1 MRSLRKILRNYYWK
15 CCKNFVRK
23 KQYLCPAD
31 INSLTM
37 IRKSILL
44 LLALAAVA
52 VLPAAGQH
60 RLYVAGDSTAQTYDP
75 ANTVMH
81 GWAQDLQPLFNAD
94 SLIVENHA
102 IGGRS
107 TGTFIAEGRWQKI
120 VDLLQPGDWVVIQF
134 GHNDT
139 SPNLQRYVAPEQY
152 KANLERMCRE
162 AREKGAYPAILTSIV
177 MRTWFDGRL
186 EDRRNHFQEYIQL
199 ARDAAK
205 EMGVPLIDMNV
216 LTSALV
222 MYLGDDASKAL
233 YFHVKAGDHP
243 QITADRVDDT
253 HLREPGAV
261 AYARLFAGEIARQRL
276 PLAAWLK

>member
-1 MRSLRKILRNYYWK
+1 MNRR
-15 CCKNFVRK
+15 F
-23 KQYLCPAD
+23 
-31 INSLTM
+31 
-37 IRKSILL
+37 L
-44 LLALAAVA
+44 LLALGLLLAALPAVA
-52 VLPAAGQH
+52 QH
-60 RLYVAGDSTAQTYDP
+60 RLFVAGDSTAQTYDP
-75 ANTVMH
+75 ENTIMH

-94 SLIVENHA
+94 SLVIVNHA

-107 TGTFIAEGRWQKI
+107 SGTFITEGRWQKI
-120 VDLLQPGDWVVIQF
+120 VEDLQPGDWVVIQF

-139 SPNLQRYVAPEQY
+139 SPNPQRYVAPEQY

-162 AREKGAYPAILTSIV
+162 SRERGAHPMILTSIV

-205 EMGVPLIDMNV
+205 EMDVPLVDMNV

-222 MYLGDDASKAL
+222 MYLGDEASKAL

-243 QITADRVDDT
+243 KITADRIDDT
-253 HLREPGAV
+253 HLREAGAV
-261 AYARLFAGEIARQRL
+261 AYAHLFAGEIARQRL

>member
-1 MRSLRKILRNYYWK
+1 MKRYYLLSF
-15 CCKNFVRK
+15 FVGV
-23 KQYLCPAD
+23 
-31 INSLTM
+31 
-37 IRKSILL
+37 
-44 LLALAAVA
+44 LALVQ
-52 VLPAAGQH
+52 PASAQH
-60 RLYVAGDSTAQTYDP
+60 RLFVAGDSTAQTYDP
-75 ANTVMH
+75 EQTIMH

-94 SLIVENHA
+94 SLVVENRS

-107 TGTFIAEGRWQKI
+107 TGTFIAEERWQKI
-120 VDLLQPGDWVVIQF
+120 VDELKPGDWVAIQF

-139 SPNLQRYVAPEQY
+139 SPNRQRYVAPEQY

-162 AREKGAYPAILTSIV
+162 AREKEANPMILTSIV

-216 LTSALV
+216 LTSAIV
-222 MYLGDDASKAL
+222 MYLGDDASKEL

-243 QITADRVDDT
+243 RITADKADDT
-253 HLREPGAV
+253 HLRAAGAQL
-261 AYARLFAGEIARQRL
+261 YARLFAGEVARQRI
-276 PLAAWLK
+276 PLAKWLK

>member
-1 MRSLRKILRNYYWK
+1 MIRRSLLS
-15 CCKNFVRK
+15 
-23 KQYLCPAD
+23 LC
-31 INSLTM
+31 LGV
-37 IRKSILL
+37 
-44 LLALAAVA
+44 LLAA
-52 VLPAAGQH
+52 LPAAAQH
-60 RLYVAGDSTAQTYDP
+60 RLFVAGDSTAQTYDP
-75 ANTVMH
+75 EQTIMH

-94 SLIVENHA
+94 SLVVVNRS

-107 TGTFIAEGRWQKI
+107 TGTFIAEERWKKI
-120 VDLLQPGDWVVIQF
+120 VDELQPGDWVAIQF

-139 SPNLQRYVAPEQY
+139 SPNMQRYVAPEQY

-162 AREKGAYPAILTSIV
+162 AREKGAHPMILTSIV

-222 MYLGDDASKAL
+222 MYLGDDASKEL

-243 QITADRVDDT
+243 RITADRTDDT
-253 HLREPGAV
+253 HLREAGAV
-261 AYARLFAGEIARQRL
+261 AYAKLFAGELARQRI
-276 PLAAWLK
+276 PIAVWLK

>member
-1 MRSLRKILRNYYWK
+1 
-15 CCKNFVRK
+15 
-23 KQYLCPAD
+23 
-31 INSLTM
+31 M
-37 IRKSILL
+37 IRRILL
-44 LLALAAVA
+44 PLCLGVLLAAV
-52 VLPAAGQH
+52 PASAQH
-60 RLYVAGDSTAQTYDP
+60 RLFVAGDSTAQTYDP

-94 SLIVENHA
+94 SLVVVNHA

-120 VDLLQPGDWVVIQF
+120 VDELQPGDWVAIQF

-139 SPNLQRYVAPEQY
+139 SPNRQRYVAPEQY
-152 KANLERMCRE
+152 KANLQRMCRE
-162 AREKGAYPAILTSIV
+162 AREKGAHPMILTSIV

-205 EMGVPLIDMNV
+205 EIDVPLIDMNV
-216 LTSALV
+216 LTSAIV
-222 MYLGDDASKAL
+222 IYLGDDASKEL

-243 QITADRVDDT
+243 KITADKADDT
-253 HLREPGAV
+253 HLRAAGAQL
-261 AYARLFAGEIARQRL
+261 YAKLFAGEIARQRI
-276 PLAAWLK
+276 PLAKWLK